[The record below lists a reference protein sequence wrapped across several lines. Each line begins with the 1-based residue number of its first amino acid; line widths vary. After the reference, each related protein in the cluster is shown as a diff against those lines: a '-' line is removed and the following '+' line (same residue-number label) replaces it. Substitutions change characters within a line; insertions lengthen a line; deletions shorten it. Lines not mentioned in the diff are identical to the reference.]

1 MHGQVTRLTCS
12 AQLGIKSRAGVSIPP
27 DRFECKVKLKVEV
40 LQLSGPVEVKIG
52 LARLGSEWVAI
63 PLLRDLGAGRA
74 WRHALQGPFR
84 VAHVELNELAA
95 VFADELPGGFGRPL
109 WRLEL
114 RFPNLLHG
122 DGWEVK
128 QKCFVLFTQG
138 RVMLQV
144 EDPQGAPVRIPEEF
158 RLG

>member
-1 MHGQVTRLTCS
+1 MLAECQKQLAQCSTLPPRTHSYPHSQLMHGQVTRLTCS

-84 VAHVELNELAA
+84 VAHVQLNELAA
-95 VFADELPGGFGRPL
+95 VFADELSRWLWPSPL
-109 WRLEL
+109 ASRAAL
-114 RFPNLLHG
+114 
-122 DGWEVK
+122 
-128 QKCFVLFTQG
+128 
-138 RVMLQV
+138 
-144 EDPQGAPVRIPEEF
+144 PQPSPR
-158 RLG
+158 